1 MSKTRKVLS
10 SVAAA
15 AFLVASGAAC
25 AQRVATASTPTYQ
38 PQTRTVDIA
47 AIPQLV
53 HEQGATFDWLGAA
66 FKKGGLLDGKEVWG
80 FSIDHI
86 TVYQG
91 DNVAVSILNP
101 GDDPHTFTITE
112 LGVNQ
117 AIKGNGTAHTSFLAE
132 KVGTFR
138 FFCSIPEHSPYMSGE
153 ITVLPA
159 SAGA

>member
-1 MSKTRKVLS
+1 MWRTRRIMIAIAL
-10 SVAAA
+10 AALLA
-15 AFLVASGAAC
+15 TGSAC
-25 AQRVATASTPTYQ
+25 AERSATASAPTYR

-47 AIPQLV
+47 AVPFLV
-53 HEQGATFDWLGAA
+53 HEQSATFDWLGAA

-86 TVYQG
+86 TVYAG
-91 DNVAVSILNP
+91 DNVDVSILNP

-117 AIKGNGTAHTSFLAE
+117 AIKGNGSSHTSFIAE
-132 KVGTFR
+132 KVGTYR

-159 SAGA
+159 SAGG

>member
-1 MSKTRKVLS
+1 MSGTRRITMAIAV
-10 SVAAA
+10 VALMAT
-15 AFLVASGAAC
+15 GAAC
-25 AQRVATASTPTYQ
+25 AERAATAAGPTYQ
-38 PQTRTVDIA
+38 PQTRSVDLVA
-47 AIPQLV
+47 VPFLV
-53 HEQGATFDWLGAA
+53 HEQSATFDWLGAA
-66 FKKGGLLDGKEVWG
+66 FKKSGLLDGKEVWG

-91 DNVAVSILNP
+91 DNVDVSILNP

-117 AIKGNGTAHTSFLAE
+117 AIKGNDSSHTSFIAE

-138 FFCSIPEHSPYMSGE
+138 FFCSIPEHAPYMSGQ